1 MRDMVVTENIT
12 LDGVID
18 GAGGWFAPANVD
30 PDEMSDL
37 NAALAEQSAAA
48 DAVVFG
54 RVTFEEMRGYWP
66 ARQDDSSG
74 VSNYLDTVSKYVFS
88 TSLEDPQ
95 WQYTTVLRGDVGE
108 EIRELK
114 SLPGKDIV
122 ATGSIRLVHSLIAAG
137 VVDEYR
143 LFVYPVVRG
152 QGARLFPDATRIQK
166 LRLVESRPFRSGVIL
181 LRYRPE

>member
-1 MRDMVVTENIT
+1 M
-12 LDGVID
+12 
-18 GAGGWFAPANVD
+18 
-30 PDEMSDL
+30 
-37 NAALAEQSAAA
+37 
-48 DAVVFG
+48 
-54 RVTFEEMRGYWP
+54 
-66 ARQDDSSG
+66 
-74 VSNYLDTVSKYVFS
+74 SKYVFS

-95 WQYTTVLRGDVGE
+95 WQYTTVLRGDAGE

-152 QGARLFPDATRIQK
+152 QGARLFADAAAAQQ
-166 LRLVESRPFRSGVIL
+166 LRLVESRPFRSGGIL
-181 LRYRPE
+181 LRYRSE